1 MASVCPPP
9 RRRVQRRVPPSVPA
23 AQQLPHRARARAR
36 AVRAAV
42 ARAAQPPSLAAE
54 ALSVALPPPRAAL
67 SATAHRCA
75 E

>member
-9 RRRVQRRVPPSVPA
+9 A
-23 AQQLPHRARARAR
+23 AASR